1 MELELVMKGLDLSR
15 RKKKLLVFLAVLGV
29 SGYGVYKVYNSPA
42 VVRKRRRFMR
52 LMGAL
57 ISIAEM
63 VSDSSETISIVSKE
77 LNEFLQSDADK
88 IPNSLKQISKIAKS
102 DEFSESLIR
111 VTQALTLGVLRGY
124 NLESGNDKKLGLG
137 YRNSSFSDKVMERL
151 FSNEGTGFVS
161 VVVGSFAKNLVLGL
175 YSSGDDQSR
184 SSLPDVKWMDW
195 RGL

>member
-111 VTQALTLGVLRGY
+111 ATQALTLGVLRGY
-124 NLESGNDKKLGLG
+124 NLESGNDKKFG
-137 YRNSSFSDKVMERL
+137 VRL
-151 FSNEGTGFVS
+151 SEFEF
-161 VVVGSFAKNLVLGL
+161 F
-175 YSSGDDQSR
+175 
-184 SSLPDVKWMDW
+184 
-195 RGL
+195 